1 MTFLQ
6 DLFHNPVFM
15 APALSWLAAQV
26 LKTII
31 YALLNR
37 DFKGERLF
45 GGGGMPSSHSATVCS
60 LATVCGCVYGAE
72 GFAFPL
78 SFFFAFIVMYDAIGV
93 RRETGRQ
100 AVVINNMVSF
110 LRKEE
115 PKAELKEESKGE
127 AAEGDVPLKPF
138 NELNPEEQLKEL
150 IGHSPLQVA
159 AGAVIG
165 IAIGLI
171 CVAVI

>member
-1 MTFLQ
+1 MAFIYNL
-6 DLFHNPVFM
+6 LHNPIFM
-15 APALSWLAAQV
+15 APALSWLTAQA
-26 LKTII
+26 LKTLL

-37 DFKGERLF
+37 DFKAERLF
-45 GGGGMPSSHSATVCS
+45 GGGGMPSSHSATVCA
-60 LATVCGCVYGAE
+60 LATVCGCVYGPD
-72 GFAFPL
+72 GFAFPM

-110 LRKEE
+110 LRKDE
-115 PKAELKEESKGE
+115 AKEGGNGE
-127 AAEGDVPLKPF
+127 DLKPF

-159 AGAVIG
+159 VGAVIG
-165 IAIGLI
+165 IIIGFI
-171 CVAVI
+171 YAAVI